1 MPPRLALGFIF
12 IIDIQ
17 KTSLYV
23 AIMKKECPMKR
34 ILLAIVCIFLI
45 PAVFAEAGMAEKM
58 PH

>member
-1 MPPRLALGFIF
+1 
-12 IIDIQ
+12 
-17 KTSLYV
+17 
-23 AIMKKECPMKR
+23 MKR